1 MPDQTYNIPPD
12 GAKISIWLDSYD
24 DMFSDFDPR
33 PYSKRTVSD
42 DFILQL
48 RNVARGRVGKK
59 MMLALLM
66 PELKKDSVVEEYVSQ
81 RLHAYFQLNAE
92 QLGRERKASNRKGF
106 LLTLAGL
113 TVMLSAGYVSFLNS
127 ESFLAR
133 ALLILFEPAGWF
145 MLWMGLDLLVYDA
158 RKMKKELDFYKRLSS
173 AQIRFGT
180 YRE

>member
-1 MPDQTYNIPPD
+1 MSSQRVHKPPD
-12 GAKISIWLDSYD
+12 DPEISIWLDSYD

-59 MMLALLM
+59 MRLALLM
-66 PELKKDSVVEEYVSQ
+66 PEAKKDIQVEQLVSL
-81 RLHAYFQLNAE
+81 RLHAYFQFNAE
-92 QLGRERKASNRKGF
+92 QLGRERKASNRKGL
-106 LLTLAGL
+106 LLTVAGL
-113 TVMLSAGYVSFLNS
+113 AVMLSAGYVSFLNS

-145 MLWMGLDLLVYDA
+145 MLWMGLDLLVYNT
-158 RKMKKELDFYKRLSS
+158 RKLKKELDFYNRLSL
-173 AQIRFGT
+173 AEIRFGT